1 MIAARADLAFD
12 RRITSHMSAG
22 MSTYVRRL
30 ETLLPRVAPD
40 LQFAFFGQGD
50 NFDVWEQMTFPLALA
65 RTRPR
70 LVHIPS
76 PFVPLIMPVPYVVT
90 IHDLIDLH
98 YPHFGKWR
106 VGPYYRFAVAPVAR
120 RARAVITD
128 DEMTAADLERFLGVD
143 PKRVRVIPL
152 GVDLAE
158 PLPQPFAHPRP
169 YFLYVG
175 NRRLHK
181 NLATLIE
188 AWSSLAPDRTVDLF
202 LTGEESDAPAMP
214 GGRNGA
220 GAIVFLGRRTDE
232 ELVAYYRGAAA
243 YVHPALREGFGLPL
257 LEAMRAGA
265 PVIAAHGAL
274 PRVLAPH
281 AFGFEA
287 DDVDE
292 LRELLQRAL
301 DEGDI
306 FARGA
311 EAARVATQ
319 TLTWEATARATAA
332 VYREFL

>member
-1 MIAARADLAFD
+1 MTAARADLAFD

-22 MSTYVRRL
+22 MSTYVRQL
-30 ETLLPRVAPD
+30 EALLPSIAPD
-40 LQFAFFGQGD
+40 LRFAFYGEGD
-50 NFDVWEQMTFPLALA
+50 NFDLWEQVGLPLALA
-65 RTRPR
+65 KARPK
-70 LVHIPS
+70 LAHIPS
-76 PFVPLIMPVPYVVT
+76 PFVPLVMPVPYVVT

-98 YPHFGKWR
+98 YPQFGKRR

-143 PKRVRVIPL
+143 PKRVRIVPL
-152 GVDLAE
+152 GVDLPM
-158 PLPQPFAHPRP
+158 PLPPPAVHPRP

-175 NRRLHK
+175 NRRPHK
-181 NLATLIE
+181 NLATLIT
-188 AWSSLAPDRTVDLF
+188 AWAALPPDRRADLF
-202 LTGEESDAPAMP
+202 LTGDSDDGPP
-214 GGRNGA
+214 VPA
-220 GAIVFLGRRTDE
+220 GANGSIVFLGTRTDE

-257 LEAMRAGA
+257 LEAMRAGT

-287 DDVDE
+287 DDSDE
-292 LRELLQRAL
+292 LRELLLRAL
-301 DEGDI
+301 EERDI

-311 EAARVATQ
+311 EAARAATQ
-319 TLTWEATARATAA
+319 AFTWEATARATVA